1 MSLNPSTNIETVPNG
16 FQTITDDI
24 HTIIDNN
31 NRLKWDDY
39 FISIALLA
47 SKRSTC
53 SRLNVGCVITKDNRI
68 LATGYNGFLRGAP
81 HISRVVNNH
90 EQFTVHAEQNAICD
104 AAHRGTTLKDS
115 TAYVTHY
122 PCLTCLKLLI
132 AAGVSEI
139 KYLRDYKNNPLNAE
153 MVNENNIKLIQLK
166 ID

>member
-122 PCLTCLKLLI
+122 PCIICTRLLL
-132 AAGVSEI
+132 AAGIKEI
-139 KYLRDYKNNPLNAE
+139 KYLEDYKNDNLVKHFSEQLN
-153 MVNENNIKLIQLK
+153 VKLIKL
-166 ID
+166 